1 MEQNLNQ
8 INQKLIPIN
17 EKLIQTENQLKE
29 IVESGEPKSIMYD
42 GKKYYMSKKKIKE
55 IRELIPVKSEKE
67 DAKEGGI
74 LPLVALLPLIF
85 GGITAASAATAGIAS
100 AVKDSKIAALASSK
114 TGTGLYLN
122 PYEGKALNDFFKSKG
137 LSVKKNGVSVFKG
150 SSGIYLKPFSSNQE
164 F

>member
-1 MEQNLNQ
+1 MD
-8 INQKLIPIN
+8 QKLN
-17 EKLIQTENQLKE
+17 EKLNE

-42 GKKYYMSKKKIKE
+42 NKKYYMSKKKIKE
-55 IRELIPVKSEKE
+55 IRELIQENDSNTKE
-67 DAKEGGI
+67 GSHSGGI

-150 SSGIYLKPFSSNQE
+150 SSGIYLKPFNSNPE

>member
-1 MEQNLNQ
+1 MD
-8 INQKLIPIN
+8 P
-17 EKLIQTENQLKE
+17 KLIQTENQLKE

-55 IRELIPVKSEKE
+55 IRELIPENDSNT
-67 DAKEGGI
+67 KEGGI

-114 TGTGLYLN
+114 TGGEIKNLSGQGFYLN

-150 SSGIYLKPFSSNQE
+150 SSGIYLKPFSNIPNESY
-164 F
+164 

>member
-1 MEQNLNQ
+1 MDQKLNQ
-8 INQKLIPIN
+8 
-17 EKLIQTENQLKE
+17 KLIQTENQLKE

-55 IRELIPVKSEKE
+55 IRELIQENDSNTKE
-67 DAKEGGI
+67 GSHSGGI

-114 TGTGLYLN
+114 TQGSGFYYILMKEKHLMITLN
-122 PYEGKALNDFFKSKG
+122 QKD
-137 LSVKKNGVSVFKG
+137 
-150 SSGIYLKPFSSNQE
+150 
-164 F
+164 

>member
-1 MEQNLNQ
+1 MEQ
-8 INQKLIPIN
+8 INP
-17 EKLIQTENQLKE
+17 KLIQTENQLKE

-55 IRELIPVKSEKE
+55 IRELIPEATE
-67 DAKEGGI
+67 TTEKEGGI

-85 GGITAASAATAGIAS
+85 GGITAASASAAAIAS
-100 AVKDSKIAALASSK
+100 TVKDSKIAALASK
-114 TGTGLYLN
+114 KAEGGGKGMYLN

-137 LSVKKNGVSVFKG
+137 ISVKKNGVAVFKG
-150 SSGIYLKPFSSNQE
+150 SSGIYLKPFTNTPNR

>member
-1 MEQNLNQ
+1 MD
-8 INQKLIPIN
+8 QKLN
-17 EKLIQTENQLKE
+17 EKLNE

-42 GKKYYMSKKKIKE
+42 NKKYYMSKKKIKE
-55 IRELIPVKSEKE
+55 IRELIQENDSNTKE
-67 DAKEGGI
+67 GSHSGGI

-114 TGTGLYLN
+114 TGGDLNKVEQGQGSGMYLN
-122 PYEGKALNDFFKSKG
+122 PHEGKALNDFFKSKG

-150 SSGIYLKPFSSNQE
+150 SSGIYLKPFNSTGSNQE